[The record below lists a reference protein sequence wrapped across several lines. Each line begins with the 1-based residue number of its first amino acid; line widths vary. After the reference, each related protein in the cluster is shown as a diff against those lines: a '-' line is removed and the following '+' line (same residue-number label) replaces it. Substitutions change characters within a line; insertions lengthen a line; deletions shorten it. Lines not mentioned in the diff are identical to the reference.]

1 MKLCFLV
8 ILLTVFSYGCGNF
21 STKAQIRA
29 SSNGKVSNINAAN
42 QSNSKIK
49 VKTAEI
55 STIDF
60 NNFTYPDFSGGAVE
74 KTFTLKNGKS
84 EKKVGVPGY
93 YVRKT
98 YYFDLTGDEK
108 DEAVM
113 QIMAEGCQVSCDPR
127 SLFFVY
133 TMENNQPKLLWKIAT
148 GVDELG
154 GLKSVNFK
162 VNEIILET
170 FGDCSL
176 ENWRTKPIIDIKKN
190 PKLKAA
196 NYTRFVFSLGAD
208 GFTQS
213 AKDLL
218 PLGYINFLEYRPQ
231 ISFGKQ

>member
-1 MKLCFLV
+1 MKISLLIIFLSV
-8 ILLTVFSYGCGNF
+8 LSYGCGSF
-21 STKAQIRA
+21 STEAQIRA
-29 SSNGKVSNINAAN
+29 SSNVTIGNTNQTNSNIN
-42 QSNSKIK
+42 SNT
-49 VKTAEI
+49 VDI

-60 NNFTYPDFSGGAVE
+60 KNFTYPDFFAGKPE

-84 EKKVGVPGY
+84 EKIAGMPGY
-93 YVRKT
+93 SLRKT
-98 YYFDLTGDEK
+98 YYFDLTGDDI
-108 DEAVM
+108 DESVT
-113 QIMAEGCQVSCDPR
+113 QIMAEGCQISCDPH

-133 TMENNQPKLLWKIAT
+133 TLENNQPKLLWKIAT

-154 GLKSVNFK
+154 GLKSVNFQ
-162 VNEIILET
+162 VNEIVLET

-176 ENWRTKPIIDIKKN
+176 ENWRTKPLIDVKKN

-196 NYTRFVFSLGAD
+196 NYTRFVFSRGAD

-218 PLGYINFLEYRPQ
+218 PLAETNFLEYRPQ